1 MFKKEKFLKNGSL
14 FLAVMSVFFIC
25 NIAMAKTVISC
36 GTPVEVTLYAGQTI
50 NVGTIAVYN
59 DSANLYIKYTTTDG
73 WTLDE
78 THLVIATSLGDIP
91 QSQKGVPIVGHFP
104 YKTIHSLSV
113 TEYVYVINLEEVGY
127 TVDTEL
133 YIAAHADVSLL
144 DDNGNI
150 VQEEGAWGSGI
161 NFLGKN
167 WATYFTYIVQSCP
180 QAFLSTPNF
189 SPDTIFSNTDTDII
203 AAITVEGDFEGD
215 ELTLWFC
222 NENGSPLDI
231 AAVLYDN
238 GNLAIGDDIK
248 GDGIFHGVFNIN
260 PNSNADLFCR
270 VSDITNQQWSNISRL
285 AVVPY
290 VSDER
295 MDEIANQTT
304 TAKTIYDNVI
314 AAGGSPLEAQAALQ
328 DFIASLPGIAE
339 QGVEN
344 NGYGSWWITTDGVP
358 CLHNPNVGSSSVRT
372 GSSDQFRQPNPPLP
386 SAVADGKTLLPVNY
400 PTKPLTDEND
410 IVQIQALTLASSN
423 KAPKSKNALLL
434 DVFAFNSENP
444 HIEQVLNDLCYKVER
459 VNLNVTLNHF
469 KSLKNYGVVTVVGHG
484 TTYYKGW
491 MTLWFEEWGSDK
503 GSAQSVI
510 NTQIA
515 QTNSESMK
523 KDISA
528 GRLAVTPN
536 KTIAI
541 LPAFISFYNKDFPD
555 SLIYM
560 GTCRGA
566 WNDKLAKAFFTAG
579 AATYFGYS
587 DYVGDSWA
595 KARGENLF
603 DHLKG
608 GNTAG
613 TSPEIGMKETD
624 KDPAEFKMFGETDLI
639 IVQPDIV
646 NGYFEEGTLAG
657 WSPVGDARII
667 TKLGTLGVHEGQ
679 YMAIVS
685 TGLGS
690 VNESS
695 SILSQKVS
703 PTNDKHTLKFS
714 YNVVSEEP
722 MEWVGTVFDDKFEII
737 INGSVT
743 LLESVNTSTWSELG
757 GDYFYGGD
765 STTYHTGWKEYTI
778 DLSSH
783 IGNCVEVQFKTYDQG
798 DSIYDTAALL
808 DSIRLE

>member
-1 MFKKEKFLKNGSL
+1 MFKKGKTLKAGSI
-14 FLAVMSVFFIC
+14 FFAAIAVFFIC
-25 NIAMAKTVISC
+25 NIAMAQTVTPC
-36 GTPVEVTLYAGQTI
+36 GTPGENTLYADQTI
-50 NVGTIAVYN
+50 DVGTITTYN
-59 DSANLYIKYTTTDG
+59 DNNNLYIKYTTTGG
-73 WTLDE
+73 WVLDE
-78 THLVIATSLGDIP
+78 THLAVATSLGDIP
-91 QSQKGVPIVGHFP
+91 QVKGNPILGQFP
-104 YKTIHSLSV
+104 YKTIHSSI
-113 TEYVYVINLEEVGY
+113 TEYVYVINLEEIGY

-161 NFLGKN
+161 NFSGKN

-180 QAFLSTPNF
+180 QVFLSTPNF
-189 SPDTIFSNTDTDII
+189 SPDTIFSNTSTDII
-203 AAITVEGDFEGD
+203 AAITVKGDFEGD
-215 ELTLWFC
+215 ELALWFC
-222 NENGSPLDI
+222 NEQGSPLEI

-238 GNLAIGDDIK
+238 GNLTIGDDIK

-260 PNSNADLFCR
+260 PNSEADLFCR
-270 VSDITNQQWSNISRL
+270 VSDMANQQWSNISRL

-290 VSDER
+290 ISDER
-295 MDEIANQTT
+295 MDEIAGQTT

-314 AAGGSPLEAQAALQ
+314 SSGGSPSEAQAALQ
-328 DFIASLPGIAE
+328 DFISSLPGIAE

-372 GSSDQFRQPNPPLP
+372 GSSDQSRQPNPPLP
-386 SAVADGKTLLPVNY
+386 SAVAEGKTLLPVNY
-400 PTKPLTDEND
+400 PTKPLTDENH

-459 VNLNVTLNHF
+459 VNGNVTLNHF

-484 TTYYKGW
+484 TTSYEGW

-503 GSAQSVI
+503 GSAQPVI

-515 QTNSESMK
+515 QTDSMK
-523 KDISA
+523 KDIST
-528 GRLAVTPN
+528 GRLAVAPN
-536 KTIAI
+536 NTIAI
-541 LPAFISFYNKDFPD
+541 LPAFISHYNSGLPD

-560 GTCRGA
+560 GICRGA

-587 DYVGDSWA
+587 DTVNDPWA

-603 DHLKG
+603 DHLKD
-608 GNTAG
+608 GNTTG
-613 TSPEIGMKETD
+613 TAPEIGMKETD
-624 KDPAEFKMFGETDLI
+624 DDPAEFKMFGESDLV

-646 NGYFEEGTLAG
+646 NGNFEEGTLAG

-667 TKLGTLGVHEGQ
+667 TKLGSLGVYEGQ

-690 VNESS
+690 VNEST

-703 PTNDKHTLKFS
+703 PTNDKHILKFN

-722 MEWVGTVFDDKFEII
+722 MEWVGTIFDDKFEIV
-737 INGSVT
+737 INGSAT
-743 LLESVNTSTWSELG
+743 LLESVNTSAWSALG